1 VSYGRRH
8 GAKIV
13 RCVNSERGDENVT
26 DDFTNGRFA
35 GHRFRGRS
43 LAGADFSGADLRGA
57 DFSGADL
64 RGADFHGATFGVA
77 PRVGAVLLGAAIAIS
92 IAAGVTIGWAADQI
106 RGQVNGDQWDEVAG
120 GGSIVFVL
128 LAFVGLIFWRG
139 FDTAIKATVVLYF
152 VVMAGNVIAN
162 LLWEDLEWSSTLRG
176 TLLLMTL
183 FLAILAGILGRLI
196 GGVFGS
202 WSIAVVAVLGGLA
215 SGQAHG
221 GVAGIIVA
229 LCLVAISKRA
239 IRGDRR
245 DRSLLRLAHR
255 FTGRWGTQFVDA
267 DLTGADFTDVDGRRC
282 RVRGAT
288 LIDVTWDPGFGHSL
302 DLPDDVILS

>member
-1 VSYGRRH
+1 MESCKEPAAASAANR
-8 GAKIV
+8 
-13 RCVNSERGDENVT
+13 RGDEHMT

-35 GHRFRGRS
+35 GHRFREQP

-64 RGADFHGATFGVA
+64 SGADFHGATFGVA

-92 IAAGVTIGWAADQI
+92 IAAGVTIGWAADQV
-106 RGQVNGDQWDEVAG
+106 RGQVYGDQWDEVAG
-120 GGSIVFVL
+120 GVSLGFVL

-139 FDTAIKATVVLYF
+139 FDTAIKATAVVYL
-152 VVMAGNVIAN
+152 VMAMGNVLAN
-162 LLWEDLEWSSTLRG
+162 VVWDRVEWGSLLRLTLV
-176 TLLLMTL
+176 LMTL

-202 WSIAVVAVLGGLA
+202 WSIALVAVLGGLA
-215 SGQAHG
+215 SGRAHG
-221 GVAGIIVA
+221 GAAGIIVA
-229 LCLVAISKRA
+229 LCLMAISKRA
-239 IRGDRR
+239 ISGDRR

-255 FTGRWGTQFVDA
+255 LTGRWGTQFVGA
-267 DLTGADFTDVDGRRC
+267 DLTGADFTEVDGRRC

-288 LIDVTWDPGFGHSL
+288 LVDVTWDPGFGHSL
-302 DLPDDVILS
+302 DLPDDDLIPY